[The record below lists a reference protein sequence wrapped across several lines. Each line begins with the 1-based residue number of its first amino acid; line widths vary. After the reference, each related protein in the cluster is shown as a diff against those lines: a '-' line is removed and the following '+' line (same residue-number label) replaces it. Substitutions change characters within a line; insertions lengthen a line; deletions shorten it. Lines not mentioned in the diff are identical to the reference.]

1 MPDRLLINSVN
12 TILYCNK
19 WQETVDF
26 YQNRLN
32 LPITFVSDWF
42 VEFQLGET
50 AYLSVAK
57 ATRAKIQSSQGAG
70 LTLTLRVESAD
81 EAWQILKHN
90 RIAVESIKDVWG
102 ARVFYF
108 YDPEGYR
115 LEVWSSK

>member
-1 MPDRLLINSVN
+1 MPEPLSIRSAN
-12 TILYCNK
+12 TILYCNN

-26 YQNRLN
+26 YQNRLS

-42 VEFQLGET
+42 VEFQLGES
-50 AYLSVAK
+50 AYLSVANARQ
-57 ATRAKIQSSQGAG
+57 ATIKSSQGAG

-81 EAWQILKHN
+81 QAWQILKHN
-90 RIAVESIKDVWG
+90 GVAVESVKEVWG